1 MSELTW
7 GVPTQRRT
15 RVEKFSTPVVTM
27 AAIEEGKGRK
37 FSFNKAAI
45 ELLGLIGG
53 ESHISFG
60 FGNDGTIAIMAS
72 VSENNNSFPLTKQ
85 CSISNKKTA
94 EYIAKSFKLDASV
107 ENYLH
112 LELSEGQPY
121 AIVSHISNDNQPE
134 KACETV
140 SELNAEMDDSFVDNG
155 PDEVDTLIADAV
167 EAEEE
172 EVSEE
177 WD

>member
-37 FSFNKAAI
+37 FSFNKAAQ
-45 ELLGLIGG
+45 ELLGLVGG
-53 ESHISFG
+53 KSHISFG
-60 FGNDGTIAIMAS
+60 FGENKIAIMAS